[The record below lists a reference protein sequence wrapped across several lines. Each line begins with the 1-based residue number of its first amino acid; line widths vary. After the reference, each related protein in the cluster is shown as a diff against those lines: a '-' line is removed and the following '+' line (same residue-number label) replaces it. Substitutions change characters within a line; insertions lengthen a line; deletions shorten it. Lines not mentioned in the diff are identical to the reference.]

1 MNPAAI
7 DTIAAIATAP
17 GAGGVAIVRVSG
29 PAAIDVVARVLGKTP
44 EALGDRQVVVAV
56 ARDADGARLD
66 AVVAF
71 AMRGPRSFTG
81 EDVAEI
87 HGHGGGVNSARL
99 LRAVLAAG
107 ARSAEPGEFTRRAFL
122 HGKLDLTRAEAL
134 AGVIGAASRRAWRVA
149 QDQLAGQL
157 GRRIDGLRA
166 EAVGVLAEL
175 EASIDFPEEG
185 LGAMLTT
192 GTVGRLQ
199 TLAAACDA
207 LARSFRVGRA
217 LRDGIVVALAGPV
230 NAGKSSL
237 FNALVGRERSIV
249 AATPGTTRDYVEARV
264 EWRGLAVTL
273 IDTAGERPGGDA
285 GDDVGEIERRGIAL
299 ASERVATADAVL
311 WIAACADD
319 DAGAARFGGRGVLV
333 RSKAD
338 LGTIVPA
345 GAVASSAVT
354 GAGLGEVQAAAL
366 RCAGIEDDRDEGATG
381 IVTSERQR
389 AGLAAAA
396 ALLSAAAV
404 ALAAGTSAELIA
416 VDVRDGVRALAE
428 VVGVEVGEAVLDELF
443 ARFCIGK

>member
-17 GAGGVAIVRVSG
+17 GSGGIAIVRVSG
-29 PAAIDVVARVLGKTP
+29 PAAIDVVARVLGKAP
-44 EALGDRQVVVAV
+44 DALGDRQVVVAA
-56 ARDADGARLD
+56 ARDADGARID
-66 AVVAF
+66 SVVAF

-134 AGVIGAASRRAWRVA
+134 AGVIGAASERAWRVA
-149 QDQLAGQL
+149 QDQLEGQL
-157 GRRIDGLRA
+157 GRRIDALRA
-166 EAVGVLAEL
+166 DAIGVLAEL

-185 LGAMLTT
+185 LGVELEAS
-192 GTVGRLQ
+192 TVARLRAI
-199 TLAAACDA
+199 AAASAA
-207 LARSFRVGRA
+207 LAGSFRVGRA

-264 EWRGLAVTL
+264 EWRGVAVTL
-273 IDTAGERPGGDA
+273 IDTAGERA

-299 ASERVATADAVL
+299 ATERLTTADAVL
-311 WIAACADD
+311 WIAAASED
-319 DAGAARFGGRGVLV
+319 DAGGARFGARGVLV

-338 LGTIVPA
+338 LGTPVPVDA
-345 GAVASSAVT
+345 IASSAVT
-354 GAGLGEVQAAAL
+354 GAGLDELRAAAL
-366 RCAGIEDDRDEGATG
+366 RCAGIDSDRDDGATG

-389 AGLAAAA
+389 AGLSTAAGLFEAAAT
-396 ALLSAAAV
+396 ALTAKA
-404 ALAAGTSAELIA
+404 SAELIA

-428 VVGVEVGEAVLDELF
+428 VTGVEVGEAVLDELF